1 MIRRAFVAALA
12 AVLAAGAAVP
22 VQAAPADYLLPV
34 EKHTTA
40 KARALAVKYRPQL
53 LQFSE
58 YVYHCLPYL
67 EIKNGLG
74 FKRNAKEPATD
85 DRFAALWLY
94 VEQGEDK
101 SFAALSPARQ
111 ASAVFSRY
119 GVPMIRRMAA
129 MQGLAS
135 DPDVYGFS
143 LVLAWV
149 KPGSDPK
156 HPTLETLAAFMDQAT
171 TRAFLGNTLPSS
183 DWVSKMKIYFYDG
196 EKEMGRL
203 PLEIWDDNFVATYK
217 IPNYEV
223 QKGITCP

>member
-12 AVLAAGAAVP
+12 AVFAAGAATA
-22 VQAAPADYLLPV
+22 VQAGPADYLLPV
-34 EKHTTA
+34 EEHRTA
-40 KARALAVKYRPQL
+40 KARALAAKYRPQL
-53 LQFSE
+53 LKFSE
-58 YVYHCLPYL
+58 YVYHCLPYV
-67 EIKNGLG
+67 EIKHGLG
-74 FKRNAKEPATD
+74 FKRNPKESATD

-135 DPDVYGFS
+135 DQDVSGFS

-149 KPGSDPK
+149 KPGSDPNQ
-156 HPTLETLAAFMDQAT
+156 PTIETLATFMDQVT
-171 TRAFLGNTLPSS
+171 TRAFLGNALPAS
-183 DWVSKMKIYFYDG
+183 DWVDKMKIYFYDG
-196 EKEMGRL
+196 KSEMGRL
-203 PLEIWDDNFVATYK
+203 PLEVWEDNFIATYK
-217 IPNYEV
+217 VPNYEV
-223 QKGITCP
+223 QKGFTCP

>member
-12 AVLAAGAAVP
+12 AVLAAGAAAS

-58 YVYHCLPYL
+58 YVYHCLPYV
-67 EIKNGLG
+67 EIRNGLG
-74 FKRNAKEPATD
+74 FKKNAKDPATD
-85 DRFAALWLY
+85 DRFAALWIY

-111 ASAVFSRY
+111 ASAIFSRY
-119 GVPMIRRMAA
+119 GVPMLRRLAA

-143 LVLAWV
+143 VAVAWV

-156 HPTLETLAAFMDQAT
+156 QPTLETLATFMDQKA
-171 TRAFLGNTLPSS
+171 TRAFLSNTLSAS
-183 DWVSKMKIYFYDG
+183 EWVDKMKIYFFDG

-203 PLEIWDDNFVATYK
+203 PLEVWEDNFIATYK
-217 IPNYEV
+217 VPNYEV
-223 QKGITCP
+223 QKGFTCP